1 MGTRVII
8 NSTSPNRVSINNQLP
23 KNIRTIAVA
32 SASSSTLAGLTDVNA
47 SDPDNNETVVYDST
61 SGKYVV
67 KTLPVVDGGTF

>member
-8 NSTSPNRVSINNQLP
+8 NSKSPNRVSINNQLP

-32 SASSSTLAGLTDVNA
+32 SASSSTLAGLTDVDA

-67 KTLPVVDGGTF
+67 KALPVVDGGTF